1 MDVTWREPA
10 DAAGALDPDGA
21 TVALAVRGDADAFAV
36 LVRRHQHALVNLI
49 RGLGA
54 NPADAE
60 DIAQD
65 AFVRAYRSLGRFRG
79 ASRFKTWLFQI
90 AINAART
97 HWTKTQARGELPMDP
112 AGDDERSR
120 ASASQPSSRGFESTL
135 LARDAIDRALATL
148 PLELREAVVLRDL
161 EGFEYKEIAAL
172 LAVPIGTVESRI
184 FRGRERLRASLAQ
197 LKEPRS

>member
-1 MDVTWREPA
+1 VDVTWREPA

-21 TVALAVRGDADAFAV
+21 TVALAAQGDADAFAV

-54 NPADAE
+54 NAADAE

-79 ASRFKTWLFQI
+79 ASRFKTWLVQI
-90 AINAART
+90 AINVART
-97 HWTKTQARGELPMDP
+97 HWTKTQARGEAPMDSSR
-112 AGDDERSR
+112 DDER
-120 ASASQPSSRGFESTL
+120 AGGSAGRPITRGFEAAV

-161 EGFEYKEIAAL
+161 EGFDYKEIAAL

-184 FRGRERLRASLAQ
+184 FRGRERLRASLTQ